1 METYETLLKSQL
13 KQLEEVLLRRHD
25 YEFQALKQQYLRGVQ
40 QGFSDFYNDEIPQEL
55 PDMEQTKA
63 VQRWEKLSC
72 KLMARQ
78 GGSFETEESGI
89 MAVRS
94 TSQRPDLRMRSSW
107 CHSVMQKRVKMP
119 PNSRSDFTEDMALR
133 MNQEMT
139 ESYWYSK
146 FVLGP
151 HSSFQLLWAVLSII
165 LITWDLVTIPMEVFD
180 DLTFHN
186 VVQVVGYVSLAF
198 WVIDMP
204 LHLIFG
210 VQKSGLVELRPRVLA
225 KIYLKSWFPVDLA
238 LVALDVAFIF
248 LEVIG
253 ISGAFRSVRVLRSM
267 RMLRLLRLLRVA
279 KLQREVSII
288 ANRFVSAYYFMV
300 LKVFAALLVMLS
312 VNHMIA
318 CAWYAV
324 GTNFRIDVESNW
336 LKRMELEEVGMFE
349 AYVASLHWSLT
360 QFTPSTNNVAP
371 TNSLERLFAIF
382 VILLAMGCFSSF
394 VGSITATVNAL
405 RSIQAT
411 KTKQH
416 SEVLRFFAERKMSL
430 DLFQKV
436 KYVIRTEKLMDD
448 PLMENEVTMLKFL
461 PKRFRIQLHEE
472 MYMHDLLQLPFWPS
486 GVKTREHVFLAE
498 VCHSAMQEEIARKYE
513 DIFLPGTECHAAYLM
528 QPGCAMSYTFGPLVN
543 VRVQSEDHLCLI
555 SLWAEWQHQGRLIA
569 RHGTSRYVVLDS
581 EKFGM
586 LAWRWAG
593 PFYRYLQI
601 FGVLFT
607 GALESHLAEDAH
619 FTDMGIP
626 KEQVKELA
634 LRTAQFDQVCE
645 KNTNR
650 EDVKNAGLNS
660 SMVLRSTSELAL
672 RGI

>member
-1 METYETLLKSQL
+1 
-13 KQLEEVLLRRHD
+13 
-25 YEFQALKQQYLRGVQ
+25 
-40 QGFSDFYNDEIPQEL
+40 
-55 PDMEQTKA
+55 
-63 VQRWEKLSC
+63 
-72 KLMARQ
+72 
-78 GGSFETEESGI
+78 
-89 MAVRS
+89 
-94 TSQRPDLRMRSSW
+94 
-107 CHSVMQKRVKMP
+107 
-119 PNSRSDFTEDMALR
+119 
-133 MNQEMT
+133 
-139 ESYWYSK
+139 
-146 FVLGP
+146 
-151 HSSFQLLWAVLSII
+151 
-165 LITWDLVTIPMEVFD
+165 
-180 DLTFHN
+180 
-186 VVQVVGYVSLAF
+186 
-198 WVIDMP
+198 
-204 LHLIFG
+204 
-210 VQKSGLVELRPRVLA
+210 
-225 KIYLKSWFPVDLA
+225 
-238 LVALDVAFIF
+238 
-248 LEVIG
+248 
-253 ISGAFRSVRVLRSM
+253 
-267 RMLRLLRLLRVA
+267 
-279 KLQREVSII
+279 
-288 ANRFVSAYYFMV
+288 MV

-528 QPGCAMSYTFGPLVN
+528 QPGLIPIQEVCVYIGTLTEALDPAMDSWTAANAAMMYT
-543 VRVQSEDHLCLI
+543 S
-555 SLWAEWQHQGRLIA
+555 SA
-569 RHGTSRYVVLDS
+569 R
-581 EKFGM
+581 EKFT
-586 LAWRWAG
+586 AVWAPVPVVG
-593 PFYRYLQI
+593 HVVGQFARLVI
-601 FGVLFT
+601 F
-607 GALESHLAEDAH
+607 AEFVH
-619 FTDMGIP
+619 HQSFSI
-626 KEQVKELA
+626 
-634 LRTAQFDQVCE
+634 
-645 KNTNR
+645 
-650 EDVKNAGLNS
+650 S
-660 SMVLRSTSELAL
+660 
-672 RGI
+672 